1 MPVYKPSTKELD
13 MTIAVGDSLPEVEL
27 RIMLDGVPATVS
39 STEILGSGR
48 VVLFAVPGAFTTGCS
63 QVHFPGYVELAAS
76 ISAAGVDAI
85 ACISV
90 NDVFVMD
97 AWGHAQNAGDILML
111 ADPDAAFARAMGL
124 EIDASS
130 FGLGIRSQRYALVL
144 QDGEVITFLPE
155 ENGLSILASTAA
167 CVLAEL

>member
-1 MPVYKPSTKELD
+1 
-13 MTIAVGDSLPEVEL
+13 
-27 RIMLDGVPATVS
+27 
-39 STEILGSGR
+39 
-48 VVLFAVPGAFTTGCS
+48 
-63 QVHFPGYVELAAS
+63 
-76 ISAAGVDAI
+76 
-85 ACISV
+85 
-90 NDVFVMD
+90 MD